1 MDGSH
6 DPEPATGF
14 RPDGLYSAASS
25 APDPGAAVDELAD
38 GLKGVEAAFV
48 LVFVSESY
56 DLKAIAGALSA
67 RFENLP
73 VIGCTTAG
81 EISLQGYASNSIN
94 AIAFPRR
101 HFRMT
106 SVAIDPLNGY
116 SVSRVIEGCR
126 GLASEFGATPG
137 WRQLAL
143 MFADGMS
150 KQEDTL
156 VAAIEN
162 GLAPVPV
169 LGGSAGDN
177 LAFRETFILHD
188 GYFRSDAAVLALI
201 ETDYEFTELC
211 FDHFISGSQKMVV
224 TAADPA
230 ERLVFEINAA
240 PAAEEYARLIG
251 VPVDRLTPFV
261 FAANPVLVRAGGRYH
276 VRAIQQVEPN
286 GALRFQS
293 AIDFGLVLTLGRPL
307 DIVAELDREL
317 GRLRT
322 NRRSPEL
329 VLGFDCILR
338 RLEIEQTGK
347 SAEISAILARN
358 KVIGFNTYGEQ
369 HHGMHVNQ
377 TFVGVAFYDPD
388 AEVSPQ

>member
-1 MDGSH
+1 MDGTL

-14 RPDGLYSAASS
+14 GPDGLQAAASS
-25 APDPGAAVDELAD
+25 APDARAAVAELAD
-38 GLKGVEAAFV
+38 ELKDLDAAFV
-48 LVFVSESY
+48 LVFVADAY
-56 DLKAIAGALSA
+56 DLDAVAEALSA
-67 RFENLP
+67 SFGRVP

-81 EISLQGYASNSIN
+81 EISPEGYASNSIS

-106 SVAIDPLNGY
+106 SVAIDPLTGY

-126 GLASEFGATPG
+126 GLAAEFGATPG
-137 WRQLAL
+137 WRQMAL
-143 MFADGMS
+143 MFSDGVA

-177 LAFRETFILHD
+177 LAFRETRILHD

-201 ETDYEFTELC
+201 ETDFEFTEVC
-211 FDHFISGSQKMVV
+211 FDHFISGDQKMVV

-251 VPVDRLTPFV
+251 VPVEKLTPFV

-293 AIDFGLVLTLGRPL
+293 AIDLGLVLTLGKPL
-307 DIVAELDREL
+307 DIVDELDREL
-317 GRLRT
+317 GRLCT
-322 NRRSPEL
+322 NRRVPQL

-377 TFVGVAFYDPD
+377 TFVGVAFYDPN
-388 AEVSPQ
+388 AEVPPQ